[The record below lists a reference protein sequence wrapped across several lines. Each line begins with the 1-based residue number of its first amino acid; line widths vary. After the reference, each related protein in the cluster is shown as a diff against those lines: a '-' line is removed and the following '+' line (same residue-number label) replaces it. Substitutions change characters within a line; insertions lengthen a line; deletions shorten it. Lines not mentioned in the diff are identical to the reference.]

1 MNKGWLGAA
10 GLAVAGATLLAGCGG
25 TSSTGGSTGSSAKLG
40 PAFSSKPS
48 HGGTVTV
55 AFTSNIETLDPGQ
68 WTDVTSAFPMQQIY
82 QTLVTYAGDGSTL
95 VPDAATWTVSPDGK
109 TYVFNIKPG
118 LKFSNGD
125 PVTAQD
131 VKYSLDRVTGYNASG
146 SGPAPYGFAY
156 SGIVGYSQWYNNGK
170 PPAKGVTGLSGVTVT
185 GPLQVTIKL
194 STPEAYFLNTLA
206 LDSAVILDQKV
217 ASQYTPNTYM
227 LHAIGSGPFEVQSW
241 SRGHQLVLVRNPDYK
256 GSPTPYLSKIVMEE
270 NVSWSLQLLRFEK
283 GQLDMING
291 PIDSSVYSQVLTSK
305 KLQNL
310 YHKTT
315 ENGIVYL
322 GFNTTKAPFNNVDV
336 RLAVNY
342 ALNKAL
348 ISKDVTNGRGP
359 IAGQPLPP
367 GMPGY
372 NKSIQPFPY
381 SPAKAKK
388 LLTEAGYKSGHGP
401 TITMIYPSNSPD
413 HIRTADIVQQELDA
427 VGFKVNLSAISQVGS
442 YWPYEDTATKPWN
455 LAWTDWF
462 QDYPDP
468 EDFAYNLLSK
478 QAFGATNVGDWTNA
492 QFQTLIDKADN
503 LPAAQDAQ
511 RWALYKQSETIAHN
525 QASWAF
531 LYYYW
536 NDALI
541 QPWLGP
547 ANVGYYLPPVLEPEF
562 NRIWTN
568 HK

>member
-1 MNKGWLGAA
+1 MKKQWLG
-10 GLAVAGATLLAGCGG
+10 VAGALASGAALLAGCGSPASG
-25 TSSTGGSTGSSAKLG
+25 SANAGPSFST
-40 PAFSSKPS
+40 KPS
-48 HGGTVTV
+48 HGGTITV
-55 AFTSNIETLDPGQ
+55 AFTSNIETLDPAQ

-82 QTLVTYAGDGSTL
+82 QTLVTYSPNGASI
-95 VPDAATWTVSPDGK
+95 VPDASTYTVSNGGK
-109 TYVFNIKPG
+109 TYVFNIKPN

-131 VKYSLDRVTGYNASG
+131 VKYSLDRVTSYNASG

-156 SGIVGYSQWYNNGK
+156 SDIVGYNRWYNNGK
-170 PPAKGVTGLSGVTVT
+170 PPKKAVTGLAGVQVT

-194 STPEAYFLNTLA
+194 KQPEAFFLNTLA
-206 LDSAVILDQKV
+206 LESAVILDQKV
-217 ASQYTPNTYM
+217 ASQYTPNSYM
-227 LHAIGSGPFEVQSW
+227 LHAVGSGPFEVQSW
-241 SRGHQLVLVRNPDYK
+241 NRGHQLILVPNPDYQGK
-256 GSPTPYLSKIVMEE
+256 KPYVSRVVMDE
-270 NVSWSLQLLRFEK
+270 NVPWSLQLLRFEK

-291 PIDSSVYSQVLTSK
+291 PIDSSVYSKVLASP
-305 KLQNL
+305 KLQHL

-322 GFNTTKAPFNNVDV
+322 AFNTTKAPFNNKDV

-359 IAGQPLPP
+359 IASQPLPP

-372 NKSIQPFPY
+372 NKNIQPFPY
-381 SPAKAKK
+381 DPSKAKK
-388 LLTEAGYKSGHGP
+388 LLQEAGYSKGNGP
-401 TITMIYPSNSPD
+401 SITMIFPSNSSD
-413 HIRTADIVQQELDA
+413 HIRTADIVQQELQA
-427 VGFKVNLSAISQVGS
+427 VGFKVNLQGMSQVGS
-442 YWPYEDTATKPWN
+442 YWPYEDDASKNWN

-468 EDFAYNLLSK
+468 EDFMYNLLST
-478 QAFGATNVGDWTNA
+478 QAFGATNVGQWTDA
-492 QFQTLIDKADN
+492 KFQSLITKADN
-503 LPAAQDAQ
+503 MPASEDSQ
-511 RWALYKQSETIAHN
+511 RWAMYQQAETIAHN
-525 QASWAF
+525 DASWAF

-547 ANVGYYLPPVLEPEF
+547 GKLSYYLHPVMEPFF
-562 NRIWTN
+562 NLIWTN

>member
-1 MNKGWLGAA
+1 
-10 GLAVAGATLLAGCGG
+10 
-25 TSSTGGSTGSSAKLG
+25 
-40 PAFSSKPS
+40 
-48 HGGTVTV
+48 
-55 AFTSNIETLDPGQ
+55 
-68 WTDVTSAFPMQQIY
+68 MQQIY
-82 QTLVTYAGDGSTL
+82 QTLVTYSPDGSTI
-95 VPDAATWTVSPDGK
+95 VPNAATWKVSPDGK
-109 TYVFNIKPG
+109 TYVFNIRPG

-131 VKYSLDRVTGYNASG
+131 VKYSLDRVTSYNASG

-156 SGIVGYSQWYNNGK
+156 GGIVGYNQWFNNGK
-170 PPAKGVTGLSGVTVT
+170 PPAKNVTGLSGVTVT

-194 STPEAYFLNTLA
+194 SAPEAYFLNTLA

-217 ASQYTPNTYM
+217 ASKYTPNTYM
-227 LHAIGSGPFEVQSW
+227 LHAVGSGPFEVQSW
-241 SRGHQLVLVRNPDYK
+241 NRGHQLVLVPNPDYAGPQPK
-256 GSPTPYLSKIVMEE
+256 PNVSKVVMEE
-270 NVSWSLQLLRFEK
+270 NVGWSLQLLRFQK

-291 PIDSSVYSQVLTSK
+291 PIDSSVYSKVLDNKS
-305 KLQNL
+305 LQHL
-310 YHKTT
+310 YHKVT

-322 GFNTTKAPFNNVDV
+322 GFNTTKKPFNNVDV

-342 ALNKAL
+342 TLNKAL

-359 IAGQPLPP
+359 VASQPLPP

-372 NKSIQPFPY
+372 NPNIKPFPY
-381 SPAKAKK
+381 SPSKAKK
-388 LLTEAGYKSGHGP
+388 LLAAAGYKNGHGP
-401 TITMIYPSNSPD
+401 SITFIYPSNSPD
-413 HIRTADIVQQELDA
+413 HIRTADIVQQELQS
-427 VGFKVNLSAISQVGS
+427 VGFKVNLQAMSQVGS
-442 YWPYEDTATKPWN
+442 YWPYEDDATKNWN

-468 EDFAYNLLSK
+468 QDFEYNLLAK

-492 QFQTLIDKADN
+492 QFQSYIDQADN
-503 LPAAQDAQ
+503 MPSSEDSQ
-511 RWALYKQSETIAHN
+511 RWALYQKAETIAHN
-525 QASWAF
+525 DASWAF

-547 ANVGYYLPPVLEPEF
+547 GKISYYLHPVLEPQF